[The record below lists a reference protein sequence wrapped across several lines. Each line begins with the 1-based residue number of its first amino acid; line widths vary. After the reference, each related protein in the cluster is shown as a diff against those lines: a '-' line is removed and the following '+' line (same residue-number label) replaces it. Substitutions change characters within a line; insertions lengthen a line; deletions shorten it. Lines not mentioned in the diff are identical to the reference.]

1 MTAASFKE
9 LATRENDG
17 VEVSLY
23 WNPAGND
30 VYVFVSDQKTG
41 EHFEI
46 EVGDESPLDVFNHPF
61 AYAASRGIGYGAPDA
76 LPAAA

>member
-1 MTAASFKE
+1 MTTTNLRE

-30 VYVFVSDQKTG
+30 AYVLVSDEKTG
-41 EHFEI
+41 DCFEI
-46 EVGDESPLDVFNHPF
+46 EVGSRSPLDVFNHPF
-61 AYAASRGIGYGAPDA
+61 AYAPA
-76 LPAAA
+76 LRAA

>member
-1 MTAASFKE
+1 MTTTNPRE

-30 VYVFVSDQKTG
+30 VYVLVSDEKTG
-41 EHFEI
+41 DRFEI
-46 EVGDESPLDVFNHPF
+46 EVGGRSPLDVFNHPF
-61 AYAASRGIGYGAPDA
+61 AYAPA
-76 LPAAA
+76 LRAA

>member
-1 MTAASFKE
+1 MTTTTNLKE

-30 VYVFVSDQKTG
+30 VFVLVCDEKTG
-41 EHFEI
+41 DHFEI
-46 EVGDESPLDVFNHPF
+46 EVGNRSALDVFNHPY
-61 AYAASRGIGYGAPDA
+61 AYAA
-76 LPAAA
+76 